1 MPSGRAGLEERPHRH
16 RMRRFRAPTGL
27 PGFTLVASGQLVSI
41 LGSEMS
47 QFGLMLWAF
56 EQTGLATSLALIG
69 FFHFLPLI
77 AVSPFAG
84 ALVDRSNRKLM
95 MMLSDLGS
103 AAATLMV
110 FGLYLGGG
118 LQIWHLYLAAAVSG
132 AFHAFQWPAFSAA
145 ISTMV
150 TKEQYGRANGL
161 LSLSESVAGIG
172 APMLAAVLYGLIGVG
187 GLLIIDLL
195 SFLVAIGALLVVK
208 VPQPRQSAA
217 GRESRGSLL
226 QEAAYGFR
234 YIFARPSLLGLQTTF
249 LLLNLFATFGHAVQ
263 PAMIL
268 SRTGNDETAMGI
280 VRTAAGVGG
289 VLGGLLLS
297 TWGGPRRKVHG
308 VLAGMVV
315 SSLSGSL
322 LMGLGQGVA
331 LWALA
336 SFIALVTIPILNG
349 SNQAIWQAKVPPDVQ
364 GKVFAA
370 RRMIAWVA
378 NPLAMLLA
386 GPVAD
391 KLMTPAMMPGGAL
404 AGTFGGLVGTGP
416 GAGIALMLVF
426 TGILGALVG
435 LGGYLFPAVRD
446 AETLLPDH
454 DQAPPPE
461 PAPEASASLEAPAAP
476 AF

>member
-1 MPSGRAGLEERPHRH
+1 
-16 RMRRFRAPTGL
+16 
-27 PGFTLVASGQLVSI
+27 
-41 LGSEMS
+41 MS
-47 QFGLMLWAF
+47 QFGLMLWAY
-56 EQTGLATSLALIG
+56 EQTGLATSLALLG

-103 AAATLMV
+103 ACATLLV
-110 FGLYLGGG
+110 LGLYLGGS
-118 LQIWHLYLAAAVSG
+118 LQIWHLYLAAVISG
-132 AFHAFQWPAFSAA
+132 AFQAFQWPAFSAA

-150 TKEQYGRANGL
+150 PREHYARANGML
-161 LSLSESVAGIG
+161 ALSESVAGIG
-172 APMLAAVLYGLIGVG
+172 APVLAAVLYGPIGVG
-187 GLLIIDLL
+187 GLLAIDLA
-195 SFLVAIGALLVVK
+195 SFLVALGALLVVK

-217 GRESRGSLL
+217 GLEGRGSLL
-226 QEAAYGFR
+226 QEAIYGFR

-249 LLLNLFATFGHAVQ
+249 LLLNLFATFGQAVQ

-268 SRTGNDETAMGI
+268 SRTGNDPTALGI
-280 VRTAAGVGG
+280 VRTAAGIGG

-308 VLAGMVV
+308 VLAGMAV
-315 SSLSGSL
+315 SSLSGGL

-331 LWALA
+331 TWALA
-336 SFIALVTIPILNG
+336 SFIALMTIPILNG

-364 GKVFAA
+364 GRVFAA

-391 KLMTPAMMPGGAL
+391 RLMTPAMMPGGAL
-404 AGTFGGLVGTGP
+404 AATFGPLVGTGP

-426 TGILGALVG
+426 AGILGALVG

-446 AETLLPDH
+446 AESLLPDH
-454 DQAPPPE
+454 DHSPPTD
-461 PAPEASASLEAPAAP
+461 EAAASLEAPAAP
-476 AF
+476 AI

>member
-1 MPSGRAGLEERPHRH
+1 
-16 RMRRFRAPTGL
+16 MRNFRAPTGL
-27 PGFTLVASGQLVSI
+27 PGFTLVASGQLVSL

-47 QFGLMLWAF
+47 QFGLMLWAY
-56 EQTGLATSLALIG
+56 EQTGLATSLALLG

-77 AVSPFAG
+77 VVSPFAG

-103 AAATLMV
+103 ACATLLV
-110 FGLYLGGG
+110 LGLYLGGS
-118 LQIWHLYLAAAVSG
+118 LQIWQLYLAAAISG

-150 TKEQYGRANGL
+150 PKEHYARANGMMA
-161 LSLSESVAGIG
+161 LSESVAGIG
-172 APMLAAVLYGLIGVG
+172 APVLAAVLYGSIGVG
-187 GLLIIDLL
+187 GLLAIDLA
-195 SFLVAIGALLVVK
+195 SFLVALGALLAVK

-217 GRESRGSLL
+217 GLEGRGSLR
-226 QEAAYGFR
+226 QEAIYGFR

-249 LLLNLFATFGHAVQ
+249 LLLNLFATFGQAVQ

-268 SRTGNDETAMGI
+268 SRTANDGTALGI
-280 VRTAAGVGG
+280 VRAAAGIGG

-308 VLAGMVV
+308 VLLGMVV
-315 SSLSGSL
+315 ASLSGGL

-331 LWALA
+331 VWALA
-336 SFIALVTIPILNG
+336 SFIALLSIPILNG

-364 GKVFAA
+364 GRVFAA

-391 KLMTPAMMPGGAL
+391 RLMTPAMMPGGAL

-454 DQAPPPE
+454 DHPPPPE
-461 PAPEASASLEAPAAP
+461 PAPEASSSLETPAAS
-476 AF
+476 AI